1 MSSEELE
8 KIDLL
13 RSRAE
18 IGYQEAKDLLDAA
31 GGDIV
36 QALIKLEEI
45 SRDKSESSRFMKW
58 LWKSWR
64 TKIKINRGE
73 QTILKLPLAAGA
85 LGLVGILTRRELAL
99 LGGLLGIIALVK
111 DYTLEVDLPE
121 EEVVEVSFPETILTS
136 SQA

>member
-1 MSSEELE
+1 MNSEELE

-13 RSRAE
+13 CSRAE
-18 IGYQEAKDLLDAA
+18 IGYQEAKYLLDATE
-31 GGDIV
+31 GDIV
-36 QALIKLEEI
+36 QALIKLEE
-45 SRDKSESSRFMKW
+45 RGRAKSENSRFIKW
-58 LWKSWR
+58 LRKSWR

-99 LGGLLGIIALVK
+99 LGGLLGIIAIAK

-121 EEVVEVSFPETILTS
+121 EEVSFTETLLTS
-136 SQA
+136 SQT

>member
-1 MSSEELE
+1 MNSEELE

-18 IGYQEAKDLLDAA
+18 IGYQEAKYLLDAA
-31 GGDIV
+31 EGDIV
-36 QALIKLEEI
+36 QALIKLEE
-45 SRDKSESSRFMKW
+45 RGRAKSENSRFIKW
-58 LWKSWR
+58 LRKSWR

-99 LGGLLGIIALVK
+99 LGGLLGIIAIAK

-121 EEVVEVSFPETILTS
+121 EEVSFTETLLTS
-136 SQA
+136 SQT

>member
-1 MSSEELE
+1 MNGEELE

-13 RSRAE
+13 RSRRE
-18 IGYQEAKDLLDAA
+18 IGYQEAKYLLDEA

-36 QALIKLEEI
+36 QVLIKLEE
-45 SRDKSESSRFMKW
+45 RDRAKSENSRFMKW
-58 LWKSWR
+58 LRKSWR

-85 LGLVGILTRRELAL
+85 LGLVGVLTRRELAL
-99 LGGLLGIIALVK
+99 LGGFLGIMALVK

-121 EEVVEVSFPETILTS
+121 EEVSFTETLLTS
-136 SQA
+136 SHT

>member
-1 MSSEELE
+1 MNSEELE

-13 RSRAE
+13 CSRAE
-18 IGYQEAKDLLDAA
+18 IGYQEAKYLLDAA
-31 GGDIV
+31 EGDIV
-36 QALIKLEEI
+36 QALIKLEE
-45 SRDKSESSRFMKW
+45 RGRAKSENSRFIKW
-58 LWKSWR
+58 LRKSWR

-99 LGGLLGIIALVK
+99 LGGLLGIIAIAK

-121 EEVVEVSFPETILTS
+121 EEVSFTETLLTS
-136 SQA
+136 SQT

>member
-1 MSSEELE
+1 MNNEELE

-36 QALIKLEEI
+36 QALIKLEER
-45 SRDKSESSRFMKW
+45 SRDKSDSARFMNW
-58 LWKSWR
+58 LRKSWQ

-85 LGLVGILTRRELAL
+85 LGLVGILTRRELAF
-99 LGGLLGIIALVK
+99 LGGLLGVIAIIK
-111 DYTLEVDLPE
+111 DYTLEVGLPE
-121 EEVVEVSFPETILTS
+121 EEVSFPETLLTS
-136 SQA
+136 SQV